1 MNWSPDGADIM
12 ISQGPDSGRYDA
24 LLIINPA
31 GRVVRQLPEV
41 RPNPDNLVWGPDG
54 LAVGNGLFHSGPNE
68 VLSLS
73 GRVRYTVPGGWVPM
87 CWNPAGNAMIAFRA
101 PHEIGLW
108 RLARPGTVRALGP
121 LPIGGLLECRWL
133 SRPAAGT

>member
-1 MNWSPDGADIM
+1 
-12 ISQGPDSGRYDA
+12 
-24 LLIINPA
+24 
-31 GRVVRQLPEV
+31 
-41 RPNPDNLVWGPDG
+41 
-54 LAVGNGLFHSGPNE
+54 
-68 VLSLS
+68 
-73 GRVRYTVPGGWVPM
+73 M

-108 RLARPGTVRALGP
+108 RLARPTVRALGP